1 MRLQHEHVVS
11 RTLACSLALS
21 LTCRTNMPQF
31 DGKPPPFALPLP
43 LPLLGVEQLRG
54 QSYLK
59 RVHLLGAALVAC
71 ETRMREHR
79 ERKTKERRHKT
90 RKKLSRVKKKN

>member
-11 RTLACSLALS
+11 RTLARSLS
-21 LTCRTNMPQF
+21 LTCRTNVPQF

-43 LPLLGVEQLRG
+43 LLGVEQLRG
-54 QSYLK
+54 QLWYLK

-79 ERKTKERRHKT
+79 ERKAREKTQDKT
-90 RKKLSRVKKKN
+90 RN